1 MILSLWYC
9 FAIALAIADGAR
21 WHRQSILRN
30 DQLALHQKDDTFD
43 EQSDIPAVSR
53 VWVRCK
59 VSARGGCE
67 LIVEGLGGT
76 GGPVLSAR
84 AIRHRR
90 SCSRPS

>member
-1 MILSLWYC
+1 MILSLWYR
-9 FAIALAIADGAR
+9 FAIALAIAAGAR

-53 VWVRCK
+53 AWIRRK
-59 VSARGGCE
+59 EPARGGCGV
-67 LIVEGLGGT
+67 IVERLGGA
-76 GGPVLSAR
+76 GGPLFSER